1 LKDGRTVSKRR
12 DSYKGMPA
20 EPLTSE
26 DLKRKFMLL
35 TGGVNDAASAARFAR
50 LEQMVTA
57 KTFSVA

>member
-1 LKDGRTVSKRR
+1 
-12 DSYKGMPA
+12 MPA

-50 LEQMVTA
+50 LEQMVSA